1 MVVVAGI
8 GCSGRITAYLDY
20 STVHCTHG
28 RALTV
33 ASGAKVADPSL
44 KVIVV
49 MGDGDS
55 AAIGGNH
62 LIHAARRNIDLTA
75 VVLNNAIYG
84 MTGGQ
89 ASPATHEGD
98 ISKTSPYGNAEPA
111 FDICELA
118 RAAGATFVARGTP
131 YAYLKLVQLIAAGIV
146 HKGFSFVE
154 VVSNCPTY
162 YGRQNGQSDPAQ
174 MLVAQKTQGVP
185 VVRFQAATAANDNYP
200 VGVLHHAERTEY
212 VEAYAEVRRRAHE

>member
-1 MVVVAGI
+1 MA
-8 GCSGRITAYLDY
+8 T
-20 STVHCTHG
+20 
-28 RALTV
+28 
-33 ASGAKVADPSL
+33 GAKVADPSL
-44 KVIVV
+44 RVIVV
-49 MGDGDS
+49 MGDGDC

-62 LIHAARRNIDLTA
+62 LIHSARRNIDLTA
-75 VVLNNAIYG
+75 LVLNNAIYG

-89 ASPATHEGD
+89 AGPATHEGD
-98 ISKTSPYGNAEPA
+98 ISKTSPFGNAEPA

-154 VVSNCPTY
+154 VVSTCPTF
-162 YGRQNGQSDPAQ
+162 YGRLNGQPDPSQ
-174 MLVAQKTQGVP
+174 MLLAQKTQAVP
-185 VVRFQAATAANDNYP
+185 VARFEAGSTALRDQFP

-212 VEAYAEVRRRAHE
+212 LDAYQEVRRRAQQG